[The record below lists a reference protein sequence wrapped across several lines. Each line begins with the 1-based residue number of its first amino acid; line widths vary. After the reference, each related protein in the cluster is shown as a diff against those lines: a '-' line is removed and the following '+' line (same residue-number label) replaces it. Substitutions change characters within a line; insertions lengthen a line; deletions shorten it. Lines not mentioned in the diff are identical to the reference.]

1 MSAVPALQLLARGVW
16 RAPYLVDDV
25 PVLIAVDRFGVVRKH
40 VKLRDGVDVDRAA
53 EWLAELLDRVDP
65 PLRLV
70 KPIPASQPPRV
81 IDPRLYTDPRSPLA
95 RRRYVNNLVTRGS
108 RALPRRPAD

>member
-1 MSAVPALQLLARGVW
+1 MSAVPALQLLDRGVW

-40 VKLRDGVDVDRAA
+40 VKLRATVDVVRAA
-53 EWLAELLDRVDP
+53 DWLAELLDRVDP

-70 KPIPASQPPRV
+70 KPAPVSRPARV
-81 IDPRLYTDPRSPLA
+81 IDPSLYTDPRSPLA
-95 RRRYVNNLVTRGS
+95 RRRYVNSLVARGS